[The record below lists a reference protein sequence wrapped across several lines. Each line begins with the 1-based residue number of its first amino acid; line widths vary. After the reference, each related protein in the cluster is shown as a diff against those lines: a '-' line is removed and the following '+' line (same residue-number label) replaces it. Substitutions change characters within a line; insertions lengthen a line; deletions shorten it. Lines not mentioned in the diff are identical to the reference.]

1 MGVRMT
7 SRALR
12 PQSVV
17 TTIGTKQS
25 ITSRRSSVSAIVPT
39 AASVQDPATLA
50 RMLHQ
55 MQTAGAKA
63 LSTVNSQHDA
73 GGVLFPDVAFAAGQT
88 INLTHHLGGA
98 YKSWRPERIRGLGG
112 QPFILEELAA
122 QPDPKSTLALLATN
136 AVLVDIYVWGG

>member
-1 MGVRMT
+1 MVA
-7 SRALR
+7 RALR

-17 TTIGTKQS
+17 TTVGTKQS
-25 ITSRRSSVSAIVPT
+25 ITSRRSSVATITPT
-39 AASVQDPATLA
+39 TQSVQDPVTLT
-50 RMLHQ
+50 RMMHQ
-55 MQTAGAKA
+55 MQTAAAKA
-63 LSTVNSQHDA
+63 LSAVNSQHDS
-73 GGVLFPDVAFAAGQT
+73 GGVLFPDVQFTSGQT

-98 YKSWRPERIRGLGG
+98 YKSWRPERVRGLGG